1 MNINLL
7 ASSVG
12 DWSGDG
18 LAIALFQ
25 KDRTDGEST
34 ETSSVLSTA
43 LLELDANKLAGTL
56 QELVSE
62 AAFKAEAGSTIGGRV
77 GANATIRKV
86 LLMGLGEP
94 AKATEDTWRKAAAQA
109 AKWATQ
115 SKCQS
120 LAISVPLYNQDEA
133 LTAQALA
140 EGILLAAHQDKRF
153 KSKSEDKAEGKEPKP
168 ETKLEQVD
176 LLGFS
181 LPAAQ
186 TGLETAQKICSGA
199 IAARE
204 LVSAPAN
211 VVTPITLAEIA
222 SAIAA
227 EYKDCMSVKILEKEE
242 CDALGMGAF
251 LGVSQAS
258 DLPPKFI
265 HLTYSSP
272 TKSATEGN
280 GSPKRKLAIIGKGIT
295 FDSGGLNI
303 KAGVGSSIE
312 MMKTDMGGAAATL
325 GAAQAIAQL
334 RPHDIEVHFIIAACE
349 NMISGKA
356 IHPGDIL
363 TASNGKTIEVNN
375 TDAEGRLTL
384 ADALV
389 YADKLGVD
397 AIVDLATLTGACVVA
412 LGDSIA
418 GLWSNSDEL
427 AAQIE
432 SASQKAGEKFWRM
445 PLEEPYFEQMKS
457 VVADFKNTGS
467 RAGGSITAALFL
479 KKFVDKTPAW
489 AHLDIAGPVWTEKEN
504 GYINAGGTGYPVRTL
519 VNLVMSMA
527 G

>member
-1 MNINLL
+1 MKINLL
-7 ASSVG
+7 AANVS

-25 KDRTDGEST
+25 QDGEDVN
-34 ETSSVLSTA
+34 VLSTA
-43 LLELDANKLAGTL
+43 LIDLDTHKLAGTL
-56 QELVSE
+56 QEIITE
-62 AAFKAEAGSTIGGRV
+62 TEFKGEAGSTASARV

-86 LLMGLGEP
+86 ILIGLGEP
-94 AKATEDTWRKAAAQA
+94 SKATEDTWRKASAQA
-109 AKWATQ
+109 AKWGNQ
-115 SKCQS
+115 FKCKS
-120 LAISVPLYNQDEA
+120 LALTVPLFNQDEA
-133 LTAQALA
+133 LTAQSLS
-140 EGILLAAHQDKRF
+140 EGILLAMHQDKRF
-153 KSKSEDKAEGKEPKP
+153 KSKGDDKSVTKSEI
-168 ETKLEQVD
+168 KLEQID
-176 LLGFS
+176 LLGLAS
-181 LPAAQ
+181 PAARD
-186 TGLETAQKICSGA
+186 GLEKAQKICSGA

-211 VVTPITLAEIA
+211 FVTPVTLAETA
-222 SAIAA
+222 SAIA
-227 EYKDCMSVKILEKEE
+227 ETYKDCMSVKILEKEE
-242 CDALGMGAF
+242 CEALGMGAF
-251 LGVSQAS
+251 LGVAQAS

-265 HLTYSSP
+265 HLTYKP
-272 TKSATEGN
+272 EGN
-280 GSPKRKLAIIGKGIT
+280 QPVKHKLAIIGKGIT

-303 KAGVGSSIE
+303 KAGAGSSIE

-325 GAAQAIAQL
+325 GAASAIAQL
-334 RPHDIEVHFIIAACE
+334 RPSEIEVHFIIAACE

-389 YADKLGVD
+389 YADRLGVD

-418 GLWSNSDEL
+418 GLWSNSDDL
-427 AAQIE
+427 AAQIQ

-445 PLEEPYFEQMKS
+445 PLEETYFEQFKS

-467 RAGGSITAALFL
+467 RSGGSITAALFL

-489 AHLDIAGPVWTEKEN
+489 AHLDVAAPVWTEKEN
-504 GYINAGGTGYPVRTL
+504 GYLNAGGTGYPVRTL
-519 VNLVMSMA
+519 VNLVMSIA
-527 G
+527 DS